1 MSLIKRYFELETPS
15 CVKMMIYGQSG
26 MGKTTLALSA
36 PRPLLIDFD
45 GGVKRVNLAH
55 VKDVG
60 TVQVASW
67 SEVQQVLQEDLSDY
81 DSIVVDTAG
90 KMMDFII
97 THVCG
102 FRQPQLRDWG
112 TINLEAQNFIRSI
125 SALNKNIVIVA
136 HRDVRKE
143 GDTNV
148 FIPALR
154 EKNYNTLVTEL
165 DLLGYME
172 TKTDNNVVKRSITFD
187 PTPRND
193 GKNTCGLPSVMFI
206 PEIIDRRTGH
216 ATAPNNFIQAQI
228 IEPYKAMIEIKRSEA
243 QKYEQVMT
251 EIREAV
257 ELVTDEVSAN
267 DFVQRIDEYDHV
279 GSSKQQA
286 SLLINEKAKA
296 LGLTWNKKDKRYEP
310 ADSKK

>member
-1 MSLIKRYFELETPS
+1 MNI
-15 CVKMMIYGQSG
+15 
-26 MGKTTLALSA
+26 
-36 PRPLLIDFD
+36 
-45 GGVKRVNLAH
+45 AH

-60 TVQVASW
+60 TVQVNTWA
-67 SEVQQVLQEDLSDY
+67 EVNAVLQEDLSGF

-112 TINLEAQNFIRSI
+112 AINLEVQNFVRSI

-148 FIPALR
+148 FIPAIR
-154 EKNYNTLVTEL
+154 EKTYNALVAEL

-172 TKTDNNVVKRSITFD
+172 TKTENGIVKRSITFD

-193 GKNTCGLPSVMFI
+193 GKNTCGLPSVMII
-206 PEIIDRRTGH
+206 PEIINRANGQT
-216 ATAPNNFIQAQI
+216 TAPNDFIQAQI
-228 IEPYKAMIEIKRSEA
+228 IEPYKAMIEVKRSEA
-243 QKYEQVMT
+243 HKYEQVMD
-251 EIREAV
+251 EIREAI
-257 ELVTDEVSAN
+257 ELVTDEASAN
-267 DFVQRIDEYDHV
+267 DFIERIDEYEHI
-279 GSSKQQA
+279 GSSKKQA
-286 SLLINEKAKA
+286 GILINEKAKS
-296 LGLTWNKKDKRYEP
+296 LGLVLNKSTKRYEP
-310 ADSKK
+310 AETK

>member
-36 PRPLLIDFD
+36 PSPLLLDFD

-60 TVQVASW
+60 TVQVATW
-67 SEVQQVLQEDLSDY
+67 ADVQQVLQEDLSDF

-112 TINLEAQNFIRSI
+112 AINLEVQNFVRSI

-148 FIPALR
+148 FIPAIR
-154 EKNYNTLVTEL
+154 EKTYNALVAEL

-172 TKTDNNVVKRSITFD
+172 TKTENNVVKRSITFD

-193 GKNTCGLPSVMFI
+193 GKNTCGLPSVMII
-206 PEIIDRRTGH
+206 PEIIDRNTGQP
-216 ATAPNNFIQAQI
+216 TAKNDFIQSQI
-228 IEPYKAMIEIKRSEA
+228 IDPYQAMIEVKRSEA
-243 QKYEQVMT
+243 HKYDQVMD
-251 EIREAV
+251 EIRESV
-257 ELVTDEVSAN
+257 DLVTDELGAN
-267 DFVQRIDEYDHV
+267 DFVQRIDEFDHV
-279 GSSKQQA
+279 GSSKKHA
-286 SLLINEKAKA
+286 SLLISEKAKS
-296 LGLTWNKKDKRYEP
+296 LGLVWNKKDKKYEP
-310 ADSKK
+310 AGANQ

>member
-36 PRPLLIDFD
+36 PRPLLLDFD
-45 GGVKRVNLAH
+45 GGVKRVNIAH

-60 TVQVASW
+60 TVQVNTWA
-67 SEVQQVLQEDLSDY
+67 EVNAVLQEDLSGF

-102 FRQPQLRDWG
+102 LRQPKINDWG
-112 TINLEAQNFIRSI
+112 AINLEVQGFVRRL
-125 SALNKNIVIVA
+125 SALNKHVMIVA

-143 GDTNV
+143 GETNV
-148 FIPALR
+148 FIPAIR
-154 EKNYNTLVTEL
+154 EKTYNALVAEL

-172 TKTDNNVVKRSITFD
+172 TKTENGIVKRSITFD

-206 PEIIDRRTGH
+206 PEIIDRATGQV
-216 ATAPNNFIQAQI
+216 TAPNNFVQAQI
-228 IEPYKAMIEIKRSEA
+228 IEPYKAMIEVKSREVA
-243 QKYEQVMT
+243 KYKQVMD
-251 EIREAV
+251 EVREAID
-257 ELVTDEVSAN
+257 LVTDEASVN
-267 DFVQRIDEYDHV
+267 DFVDRIDSFEHI
-279 GSSKQQA
+279 GSSRNQA
-286 SLLINEKAKA
+286 KLLINEKAKS
-296 LGLTWNKKDKRYEP
+296 LGLVYNKEAKRYEP
-310 ADSKK
+310 AETK

>member
-36 PRPLLIDFD
+36 PRPLLLDFD

-60 TVQVASW
+60 TVQISTW
-67 SEVQQVLQEDLSDY
+67 SEVLQVLQEDLSDF

-112 TINLEAQNFIRSI
+112 AINLEVQNFVRNI
-125 SALNKNIVIVA
+125 SALNKNIIIVA

-148 FIPALR
+148 FIPAIR
-154 EKNYNTLVTEL
+154 EKTYNALVAEL

-172 TKTDNNVVKRSITFD
+172 TKTENNVVKRSITFD

-193 GKNTCGLPSVMFI
+193 GKNTCGLPSVMII
-206 PEIIDRRTGH
+206 PEIIDRNTGQT
-216 ATAPNNFIQAQI
+216 TAPNNFIQAQI
-228 IEPYKAMIEIKRSEA
+228 IEPYKAMIEVKRTEA
-243 QKYEQVMT
+243 HKYEQVMM
-251 EIREAV
+251 EIREAI
-257 ELVTDEVSAN
+257 ELVTDELSAN
-267 DFVQRIDEYDHV
+267 DFVGRIDEFEHI
-279 GSSKQQA
+279 GSSKKQA
-286 SLLINEKAKA
+286 GLLINEKAKS
-296 LGLTWNKKDKRYEP
+296 LGLSLNKATKRYEQ
-310 ADSKK
+310 AEKK